1 MVPHELFDKS
11 SDFGV
16 KLSKVFEIYSK
27 IGIFSS
33 KRRENRVFSMKKVSK
48 RRDFHVFSTKK
59 KFFLLVKEK
68 KIFFSSSNKKF
79 SCERKNFLS

>member
-27 IGIFSS
+27 VGIFSS

-59 KFFLLVKEK
+59 KIFLLVKEK
-68 KIFFSSSNKKF
+68 KNIFFFEQQKIFLREKKF
-79 SCERKNFLS
+79 LS